1 MWTFK
6 EIKEDQQKIHH
17 NLLNGKQEQNLLL
30 IKKMKSLIK
39 EQYNIDFPNDPY
51 KQLELAIAAIF
62 KSWMRNRT
70 VEYRRH
76 YGITKEIA
84 DGTAIIVSEMVF
96 DNKGKDN

>member
-1 MWTFK
+1 MWTFL

-30 IKKMKSLIK
+30 INKMKSLIK
-39 EQYNIDFPNDPY
+39 EQNNIDFPNDPY

-62 KSWMRNRT
+62 KSWMRNRA
-70 VEYRRH
+70 VKYRRH

-84 DGTAIIVSEMVF
+84 DGTAIIVSELVF
-96 DNKGKDN
+96 DEIGKDN